1 MSSWT
6 EIQDLDVFIDKIRKI
21 SFDKF
26 IEINKSFES
35 EEEYWMK
42 LKDPKIDSIIT
53 INETKNIVMSLIEEY
68 NFGYRCSQD
77 NLYKIIEELN
87 SRMISNSLSNL
98 VNSGVL
104 ESAFD
109 DKLNDFVFWIK

>member
-1 MSSWT
+1 MSNWI
-6 EIQDLDVFIDKIRKI
+6 EIKDLDLFVEKVRKI

-26 IEINKSFES
+26 IEINESFEN
-35 EEEYWMK
+35 EEQYWMK
-42 LKDPKIDSIIT
+42 LNDPDIDSIIT
-53 INETKNIVMSLIEEY
+53 ISESKNIVMPLLEETD
-68 NFGYRCSQD
+68 FGYRSSYD

-87 SRMISNSLSNL
+87 SRMISNSLINL